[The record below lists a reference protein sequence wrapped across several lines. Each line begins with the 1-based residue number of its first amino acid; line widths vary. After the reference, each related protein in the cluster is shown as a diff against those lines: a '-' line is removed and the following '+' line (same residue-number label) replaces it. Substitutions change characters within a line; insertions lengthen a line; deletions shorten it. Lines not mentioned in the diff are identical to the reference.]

1 MTKIVNCGAYIFIL
15 RRNAYIIE
23 IGWMILSGGA
33 MGKSNE
39 NLVLIKNRTYKKS
52 NELINSKGRGTL
64 LSQKLFAIGMQHLTV
79 DSTNNVVATIDSAEL
94 KALFGTTSGSM
105 YSHIEEACDRSR
117 ASKGQT
123 IFDWNILEKDPEKDH
138 LIARQ
143 VVTDAEFKDGTLTLR
158 YNNSLT
164 DLIIDLK
171 SNYTTLKLSETM
183 SMKSVHSL
191 RLFEIL
197 KSAYDK
203 ECALSKESGKHGF
216 YYPLIELKLQLG
228 IVTVNG
234 DKNVQKELAKEYPD
248 YDLVEE
254 IIVKNGDNKYADF
267 KDFNKVVIKK
277 AVTEINDKTDMHIE
291 YEKKKKGKNVVG
303 IWFFV
308 DRKANTEE
316 EKIELTQ
323 SQKDEALDSLYEVM
337 HSSLKLSEVR
347 DLCNMTDYNKDK
359 ILDAY
364 EYMMQ
369 YNSTVDVPV
378 AFMKAAIQNGYKKPE
393 KKTKKSKNSFNNFKQ
408 NEYDFEALEKALV
421 EN

>member
-1 MTKIVNCGAYIFIL
+1 MEKSKA
-15 RRNAYIIE
+15 
-23 IGWMILSGGA
+23 
-33 MGKSNE
+33 SNE

-79 DSTNNVVATIDSAEL
+79 DSTNNVVATIDTAEL

-123 IFDWNILEKDPEKDH
+123 IFDWNILEKNPEKDH

-143 VVTDAEFKDGTLTLR
+143 VVTDAEFKDGTLTIR

-183 SMKSVHSL
+183 AMKSVHSL
-191 RLFEIL
+191 RLYEIL

-203 ECALSKESGKHGF
+203 ECALSKESGKHSF

-248 YDLVEE
+248 YDLVDE
-254 IIVKNGDNKYADF
+254 IITKNGDNKYSEF

-277 AVTEINDKTDMHIE
+277 AVTEINNKTDVHIE
-291 YEKKKKGKNVVG
+291 YKKNGKPAVG
-303 IWFFV
+303 VWFFV
-308 DRKANTEE
+308 EKKTNVEKKAV
-316 EKIELTQ
+316 ELTQ
-323 SQKDEALDSLYEVM
+323 AQKDEILDSLYEVV

-359 ILDAY
+359 ILEAY
-364 EYMMQ
+364 EYMIQ
-369 YNSTVDVPV
+369 YNSTVDVPI

-393 KKTKKSKNSFNNFKQ
+393 KKTEKKQERSKNPFNNFKQ
-408 NEYDFEALEKALV
+408 NEYDFEKLEKELI
-421 EN
+421 ENQVYEE